1 MLTRFRPHGLIG
13 PNSDELVA
21 AGIIGIPERP
31 TMQATGPVVLCRAGR
46 WVFVSHDA
54 GLILGQLPAVRFV
67 GPGDAARHSGL
78 CVSQQR
84 TMAVDVRHSNRVRHG
99 RIPQQEPDQRL
110 PARTQPR

>member
-54 GLILGQLPAVRFV
+54 GLILGQLPAVRLFSLVMPPAQPFV
-67 GPGDAARHSGL
+67 
-78 CVSQQR
+78 CV
-84 TMAVDVRHSNRVRHG
+84 TATHDG
-99 RIPQQEPDQRL
+99 RRCQALQSSPTWPHTS
-110 PARTQPR
+110 AGA